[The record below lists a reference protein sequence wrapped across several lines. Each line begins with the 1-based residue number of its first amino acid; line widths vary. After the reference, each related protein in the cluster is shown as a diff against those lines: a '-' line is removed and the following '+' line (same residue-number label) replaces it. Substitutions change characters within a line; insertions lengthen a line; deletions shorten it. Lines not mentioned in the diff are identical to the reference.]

1 MTEQRRSALGVA
13 HRPGPGRARGEDHLL
28 PTGPTAVSRI
38 LLVGKGAPD
47 RGGIPSFLDMLLAGE
62 LGRTHD
68 VSFLNLAHHSAPEG
82 GRATL
87 GNLRRTLR
95 DALAVRARAN
105 GQDVV
110 HIHSALAP
118 TVTLLRASLLVL
130 AARSRGCAVVVHA
143 HGGALQS
150 WLTSP
155 LRRRLARLAMKPAHR
170 VVAVWSAGRD
180 LLAQLVPADRVR
192 LIDNGVRTELF
203 SRAPDAGRALPRV
216 LYAGLLTPRKG
227 LLDLLAA
234 STLLHERGIAH
245 ELVLVGGTPDEG
257 GDAEAVVRSAANGHA
272 RLLGPREPELMP
284 SVYADADVF
293 CLPSWWE
300 AMPLS
305 VLEAMAAGLPVV
317 ASDVGDI
324 GRAVDDGET
333 GFLVPPREPQALAQA
348 LEKLLTDPALRRRM
362 GDAGQVRVGER
373 FSAEATVRSIA
384 EMYEELLKAVR

>member
-1 MTEQRRSALGVA
+1 
-13 HRPGPGRARGEDHLL
+13 
-28 PTGPTAVSRI
+28 VSRV

-47 RGGIPSFLDMLLAGE
+47 RGGIPSYLDMLMAGE
-62 LGRTHD
+62 LGRTHEL
-68 VSFLNLAHHSAPEG
+68 SFLNLAHHGAPQG

-87 GNLRRTLR
+87 GNLRRTVR
-95 DALAVRARAN
+95 DALAVRARAR
-105 GQDVV
+105 GHDIV

-118 TVTLLRASLLVL
+118 TVTLLRAALLVL
-130 AARSRGCAVVVHA
+130 AARSRGCAVIVHA
-143 HGGALQS
+143 HGGALQL
-150 WLTSP
+150 WLISP
-155 LRRRLARLAMKPAHR
+155 LRRCLARLAMKPAHR

-180 LLAQLVPADRVR
+180 LLARLVPADRIR

-203 SRAPDAGRALPRV
+203 RRADGTALAPPRV

-227 LLDLLAA
+227 LLDLLDA

-272 RLLGPREPELMP
+272 RVLGPRQPELMP
-284 SVYADADVF
+284 SVYAEADVF

-317 ASDVGDI
+317 ASDVGDV

-333 GFLVPPREPQALAQA
+333 GFLVPPRDPEVLAQA

-362 GDAGQVRVGER
+362 GDAGQARVGEH
-373 FSAEATVRSIA
+373 FSAEATVRSIS
-384 EMYEELLKAVR
+384 EMYEELLKASR